1 MKYCIIYV
9 PTDEYVAFNGKS
21 FTDDENEI
29 QQALSDLLYADG
41 GADSSDEDFQIN
53 VIDYP
58 NDGSEFV
65 KDDVMFVQRS
75 LVTEP

>member
-9 PTDEYVAFNGKS
+9 PTDEYVAFNGKL

-41 GADSSDEDFQIN
+41 GYDGFDEDFQIN

-65 KDDVMFVQRS
+65 KDDVMFVQKS
-75 LVTEP
+75 IVDA

>member
-9 PTDEYVAFNGKS
+9 PTDEYVAFNGKL

-29 QQALSDLLYADG
+29 QQALLDLLYADG
-41 GADSSDEDFQIN
+41 GYDGSDEDFQIN

-65 KDDVMFVQRS
+65 KDDMMFVQKS
-75 LVTEP
+75 VVDA